1 MGYTVVMSLDNI
13 VVDNLEFL
21 LKLKPE
27 DKCKIIDNKLVLD
40 NDNFQDIDSANIDLV
55 VVNTLLLSLHKEC
68 YNLSQKG
75 VILNSID
82 ISIDNIYENKFLS
95 ELLKNSE
102 TFDDTLHE
110 IDDIFDK
117 FREKYQRNKCM
128 RNYYYLNE
136 LFNAFLKNVIIFS
149 KKLHETNIMIKGG
162 EYFVDAE
169 GDNDDDE
176 SDDDSNDG
184 DSNDG
189 DDSDNDDNEEKKSN

>member
-1 MGYTVVMSLDNI
+1 MSLDNI

-40 NDNFQDIDSANIDLV
+40 NDNFQEIDSANIDLV

-68 YNLSQKG
+68 YNLSQKD

-82 ISIDNIYENKFLS
+82 ISIDNIYENSFFS
-95 ELLKNSE
+95 ELLENSK
-102 TFDDTLHE
+102 TFNDTLHD

-128 RNYYYLNE
+128 RKYYYFNE
-136 LFNAFLKNVIIFS
+136 LFNTFLKHVIIFS
-149 KKLHETNIMIKGG
+149 KRLHETNIMIRGG

-169 GDNDDDE
+169 DHNDNDSDSDNDDDE
-176 SDDDSNDG
+176 DSDDDD
-184 DSNDG
+184 
-189 DDSDNDDNEEKKSN
+189 KKSN

>member
-1 MGYTVVMSLDNI
+1 MSLDNI

-40 NDNFQDIDSANIDLV
+40 NDNFQEIDSANIDLV

-68 YNLSQKG
+68 YNLSQKD

-82 ISIDNIYENKFLS
+82 ISIDNIYENSFFS
-95 ELLKNSE
+95 ELLENSK
-102 TFDDTLHE
+102 TFNDTLHE

-128 RNYYYLNE
+128 RNYYYFNE
-136 LFNAFLKNVIIFS
+136 LFNTFLKNVIIFS
-149 KKLHETNIMIKGG
+149 KRLHETNIMIRGG

-169 GDNDDDE
+169 DD
-176 SDDDSNDG
+176 NDG
-184 DSNDG
+184 DSDDG
-189 DDSDNDDNEEKKSN
+189 DSEDGDSDDNEKKSN